1 MRFNI
6 FYLYQIMSKG
16 RFLNLLKY
24 IKQRVLRKS
33 RYYLTKRVKAF
44 LKEENSLPMEQAE
57 IEKIG
62 RFLKSNL
69 IEIFNYP
76 FVHKY
81 NFRKTRIFFDE
92 AKDLNYVCTSE
103 GYRLYF
109 KKGMSEKQIE
119 YSYNSLCKEQDKES
133 PHCYFFEELHLT
145 KNTVVADIGS
155 AEGNFSLMIIDKIKE
170 LYLFECDDDWRR
182 ALEATFEPWKD
193 KVHIVNKYVSN
204 GEKPNT
210 VSLDEYFQDK
220 EPPTLLKLDV
230 EGAEADVLDGA
241 ELLLKQR
248 KISDL
253 LVCTYHKHGDAEILA
268 KKLEK
273 WNYSISYTKGYML
286 FLWEE
291 ENYQLKPPYDFRKGL
306 LHAKLMK

>member
-1 MRFNI
+1 M
-6 FYLYQIMSKG
+6 LTG

-24 IKQRVLRKS
+24 MKQRILRKP
-33 RYYLTKRVKAF
+33 RYYLTKHVEIF
-44 LKEENSLPMEQAE
+44 LKEEKNLLIEQEE
-57 IEKIG
+57 IKKIS
-62 RFLKSNL
+62 RFLQFNL

-76 FVHKY
+76 FVCKY
-81 NFRKTRIFFDE
+81 NFRKTRVFFDE
-92 AKDLNYVCTSE
+92 VKDLNYVYTSE

-109 KKGMSEKQIE
+109 KKGMSGKQIE
-119 YSYNSLCKEQDKES
+119 HLYNGLCKEQDKES
-133 PHCYFFEELHLT
+133 PHSYFFEKINFTE
-145 KNTVVADIGS
+145 NTVVADIGS

-170 LYLFECDDDWRR
+170 LYLFECDDNWRR

-204 GEKPNT
+204 EKKIDT
-210 VSLDEYFQDK
+210 VSLDEYFQDR
-220 EPPTLLKLDV
+220 EAPTLLKLDV

-268 KKLEK
+268 AKLRK
-273 WNYSISYTKGYML
+273 WDYSISYSKGYML

-291 ENYQLKPPYDFRKGL
+291 ANYSLKPPYDFRKGL

>member
-1 MRFNI
+1 M
-6 FYLYQIMSKG
+6 LTG
-16 RFLNLLKY
+16 RFLNILKY
-24 IKQRVLRKS
+24 IKQRVLRTP
-33 RYYLTKRVKAF
+33 RYYLSKRVKTF
-44 LKEENSLPMEQAE
+44 LKEENDLPMEQDE
-57 IEKIG
+57 ITKIG
-62 RFLKSNL
+62 RFLKCNL
-69 IEIFNYP
+69 IEVFNYP

-81 NFRKTRIFFDE
+81 NFKKIRISFDE
-92 AKDLNYVCTSE
+92 VKCLNYVCTSE

-119 YSYNSLCKEQDKES
+119 NSYNSLCKEQDKES
-133 PHCYFFEELHLT
+133 PHFYFFEGLNFT
-145 KNTVVADIGS
+145 GNTIVADIGS

-170 LYLFECDDDWRR
+170 LYLFECDDNWRR

-204 GEKPNT
+204 EKKLDT

-220 EPPTLLKLDV
+220 EAPTLLKLDV

-268 KKLEK
+268 AKLRG
-273 WNYSISYTKGYML
+273 WNYFISYSKGYML

-291 ENYQLKPPYDFRKGL
+291 ANYSLKPPYDFRKGL